1 MLFTE
6 IYQSHLLKKSDQ
18 FEEEIFQTQLKEM
31 ERRLKEEETTF
42 NIRLK
47 DKDQQIENLQKQLT
61 EKEEREQRWKE
72 KIKKTETSETWF
84 RDQLIERTQRVSNFQ
99 RKLSEKELECREKE
113 EREEHLRTHLG
124 ELQQQLRE
132 RENLQRQVTEMEDRW
147 RNAQRQLAEREVE
160 SANLRQ
166 QVAILE
172 DKLESQFCNWII
184 PRDEIQILDITLGAG
199 GWAEVFEGRY
209 CGCSVAVKQMH
220 ETIVSPHNQSLFW
233 REIDIASRCRHPCLL
248 QFIGATNDEGIPL
261 YVTELM
267 ETSLRQL
274 LEQRPLSKA
283 EISVIALDVAQ
294 ALNYL
299 HQKKPSP
306 IIHRDISSGNVL
318 LWRQGNRW
326 RGKVSD
332 YGAAKFKEQ
341 KMSIGPGCFAYSA
354 PEVNKSSN
362 QTAKVRRYIM
372 HLFALLRNLH
382 ATTTALVVWISY

>member
-1 MLFTE
+1 MLFT
-6 IYQSHLLKKSDQ
+6 
-18 FEEEIFQTQLKEM
+18 EIFQTQLKEM

-72 KIKKTETSETWF
+72 KIKKTETRETWF

-113 EREEHLRTHLG
+113 EREENLRTHLG

-172 DKLESQFCNWII
+172 DKLESQFCDWII
-184 PRDEIQILDITLGAG
+184 PRDEIQISDITLGAG

-274 LEQRPLSKA
+274 LEQRPLSNPK
-283 EISVIALDVAQ
+283 
-294 ALNYL
+294 YL
-299 HQKKPSP
+299 
-306 IIHRDISSGNVL
+306 L
-318 LWRQGNRW
+318 FLW
-326 RGKVSD
+326 
-332 YGAAKFKEQ
+332 
-341 KMSIGPGCFAYSA
+341 M
-354 PEVNKSSN
+354 
-362 QTAKVRRYIM
+362 
-372 HLFALLRNLH
+372 
-382 ATTTALVVWISY
+382 